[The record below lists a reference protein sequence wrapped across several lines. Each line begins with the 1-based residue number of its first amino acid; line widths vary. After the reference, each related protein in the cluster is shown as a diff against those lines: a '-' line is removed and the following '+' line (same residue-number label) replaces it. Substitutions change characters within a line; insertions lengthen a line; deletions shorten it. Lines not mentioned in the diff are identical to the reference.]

1 MLITF
6 EQKSRDVSQVFLS
19 NKNTNSTFDIV
30 VYAKMSFEKTF
41 EFTAAVWGYSYR
53 RYLGLKT
60 LTTTMLF
67 FEPDSAFD
75 QFAIKVCQEEGQKI
89 PIGHLSR

>member
-41 EFTAAVWGYSYR
+41 EFTAAV
-53 RYLGLKT
+53 
-60 LTTTMLF
+60 
-67 FEPDSAFD
+67 
-75 QFAIKVCQEEGQKI
+75 
-89 PIGHLSR
+89 